1 MRYQPD
7 EPRCDDPE
15 GVMKHAG
22 RFDGGKALVVLGG
35 YSAVHWAE
43 LYASVQPDVVIIA
56 NGVNALV
63 ANADYWICAEN
74 MTRSNR
80 LAQEGDKSSREY
92 MEMFHRDAGAKTK
105 LVSWHS
111 WGLLRDTSNCISVR
125 RQGLE
130 LDEMDGFSFR
140 DYGMGYLAGW
150 LLKDKAAGAAVHVG
164 TVGAQCLHHAGILG
178 CAEVHTIGYDL
189 MFRNEGGGGHHA
201 YKYPA
206 YAVDRYRNPG
216 MFVEYEGVRTQRV
229 WIETAEWLKAIEHL
243 FKRDGL
249 RWTDHSGGLLK
260 LAGLEC
266 AGR

>member
-7 EPRCDDPE
+7 EPRYDDPK

-35 YSAVHWAE
+35 YSAANWAE
-43 LYASVQPDVVIIA
+43 LCASIKPDVVIIA
-56 NGVNALV
+56 NGANALV
-63 ANADYWICAEN
+63 QNADYWICAEN

-80 LAQEGDKSSREY
+80 LAREGNPAAIAY

-111 WGLLRDTSNCISVR
+111 WGILRDTSNCIRIR

-130 LDEMDGFSFR
+130 LDEMSGFSFR

-150 LLKDKAAGAAVHVG
+150 LLKDQTAGAAVHVG

-189 MFRNEGGGGHHA
+189 MFRDGSGHHA
-201 YKYPA
+201 YDYPVYTVDKY
-206 YAVDRYRNPG
+206 RTSS
-216 MFVEYEGVRTQRV
+216 MFVEYKGVRTQRV
-229 WIETAEWLKAIEHL
+229 WIESAQWLKAIEPI

-249 RWTDHSGGLLK
+249 RWIDHSGGLLS
-260 LAGLEC
+260 LMGLEC
-266 AGR
+266 TRR